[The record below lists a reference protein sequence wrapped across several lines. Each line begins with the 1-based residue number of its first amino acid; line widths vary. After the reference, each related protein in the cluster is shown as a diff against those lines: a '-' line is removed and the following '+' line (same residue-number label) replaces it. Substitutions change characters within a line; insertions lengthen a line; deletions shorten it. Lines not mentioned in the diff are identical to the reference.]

1 MTVTTS
7 IYTFAYRAGGSP
19 KRSPRSPSPTNTV
32 VNTLK
37 VNELLGANRL
47 GSLMMMTQ
55 SQGICTNIGHSRGV
69 SYIQIRHTGGGIK
82 GMTCRGAGL
91 MYLGIY
97 DNGSS
102 ITLSTWGM
110 QAHSLPYCKEWLSRV
125 EDVCD
130 EKWTIR
136 KNGEGSRKGGFH
148 SRSIRVDNMTVTEMC
163 DLIKKFM

>member
-7 IYTFAYRAGGSP
+7 INTFVSRAGGSP
-19 KRSPRSPSPTNTV
+19 KRSPRSPSPTHALTGS
-32 VNTLK
+32 LK
-37 VNELLGANRL
+37 VNELLGENRL
-47 GSLMMMTQ
+47 GSLMVMTQ
-55 SQGICTNIGHSRGV
+55 SQGICTNIGTRYGLD
-69 SYIQIRHTGGGIK
+69 YLQIRHDGGWRG
-82 GMTCRGAGL
+82 GNACRGAGL

-110 QAHSLPYCKEWLSRV
+110 QARSIDNCKEWLSRV
-125 EDVCD
+125 MDVCG

-136 KNGEGSRKGGFH
+136 KNGEGSGKGGFR

>member
-7 IYTFAYRAGGSP
+7 ISTFVTRAGRSP
-19 KRSPRSPSPTNTV
+19 KGSPRSPSPTHTMIGS
-32 VNTLK
+32 LK

-47 GSLMMMTQ
+47 GSLIMMTQ
-55 SQGICTNIGHSRGV
+55 SQGISTNIGTRNGV
-69 SYIQIRHTGGGIK
+69 KNVQIRHNGGWIG
-82 GMTCRGAGL
+82 GNACRGRGM
-91 MYLGIY
+91 MYLGVY

-110 QAHSLPYCKEWLSRV
+110 QAHSIPNCKEWLSRV
-125 EDVCD
+125 VDVCG

-136 KNGEGSRKGGFH
+136 KNGEGSRKGGFR